1 MDRTIFRTCPLCE
14 ATCGLEIEISG
25 DRVRRI
31 RGDMAHVFSK
41 GFICPKGST
50 LKQLHEDPDRLTV
63 PLIREDGVHRK
74 GTWEEAFAL
83 VNEKMTEII
92 ASHGRQALAI
102 YVGNPNVHQFSN
114 TIAIRPLIK
123 ALGTRNVFS
132 ASTVD
137 QMPKHVSAGLMFG
150 HPLNIPVPDLD
161 RTDYLL
167 MLGANPYES
176 NGSLCTAPD
185 FPGRMAAIRARNGKV
200 VVVDPR
206 RTKSAANA
214 DRWLPIR
221 PGADAAFL
229 LAVANVLFTEELVE
243 LGDLKVGGLDEVQA
257 AVAPFTPEAVAA
269 FTGISPE
276 VTRDIAHEL
285 AAAPSA
291 AVYGR
296 IGTHTAQFG
305 TLASWAVDL
314 INVITGNLDRPGGAM
329 FPYPAHL
336 PPHHRN
342 RVPKTFQFGPRF
354 FSTGRWRSRVRDL
367 PEALG
372 ELPVATL
379 ADEIL
384 EPGDGQVRF
393 LLTVAGNPLLTTP
406 DSARLEKALDQ
417 LDFMVAVDLYLNE
430 TSRYA
435 DVILPGSSALERSHY
450 DLAFTGLSVRD
461 YADYSPAIFDTA
473 EVSEFDILV
482 RLTGIALGMGVMDA
496 DLLASAALAAAVGEQ
511 VGYPESPISGRDP
524 EEIVSMLGDGPWP
537 ERFLD
542 LMLRTGHRGDAF
554 GANPGGL
561 SLAVLKEN
569 PHGIDFGPL
578 QPRLQQLLSTA
589 SGKVEL
595 APPQILDDLPR
606 LAQAINSSEVTDF
619 VLIGRRQLRSAN
631 SWLHNV
637 EVLMKGKDRCTLLMH
652 PDDALR
658 LDLADRGKA
667 VVASAVGSVEIVVEV
682 TTDIAPGVVSIP
694 YGWGHDQPGVRLEVA
709 SARPGVNTNLL
720 SDASQID
727 PLSGNAVLNGIPVQV
742 MPASDS
748 SRPESPAVVGSAP
761 SA

>member
-1 MDRTIFRTCPLCE
+1 
-14 ATCGLEIEISG
+14 
-25 DRVRRI
+25 
-31 RGDMAHVFSK
+31 
-41 GFICPKGST
+41 
-50 LKQLHEDPDRLTV
+50 
-63 PLIREDGVHRK
+63 
-74 GTWEEAFAL
+74 
-83 VNEKMTEII
+83 
-92 ASHGRQALAI
+92 
-102 YVGNPNVHQFSN
+102 
-114 TIAIRPLIK
+114 
-123 ALGTRNVFS
+123 
-132 ASTVD
+132 
-137 QMPKHVSAGLMFG
+137 
-150 HPLNIPVPDLD
+150 
-161 RTDYLL
+161 
-167 MLGANPYES
+167 
-176 NGSLCTAPD
+176 
-185 FPGRMAAIRARNGKV
+185 
-200 VVVDPR
+200 
-206 RTKSAANA
+206 
-214 DRWLPIR
+214 
-221 PGADAAFL
+221 
-229 LAVANVLFTEELVE
+229 
-243 LGDLKVGGLDEVQA
+243 
-257 AVAPFTPEAVAA
+257 
-269 FTGISPE
+269 
-276 VTRDIAHEL
+276 
-285 AAAPSA
+285 
-291 AVYGR
+291 VYGR

>member
-314 INVITGNLDRPGGAM
+314 LNVITGNLDRPGGAM